1 MKSVVKDLAAAN
13 RLKEA
18 YRYLYA
24 NFGIDSQIKFAQALR
39 VQRTALSAAM
49 NGNKAYLTKNLF
61 MKICAVFPNIFS
73 LNYLLTGEGRLL
85 IENDMPADGE
95 QYDEELRPIRSTVN
109 GKPYFNVDFEAG
121 FDIMENDQTRTPE
134 YLIDFSPYNNCD
146 MWCNARGNS
155 MYPTIASGDIVALKR
170 VSDFSFLVNGEIY
183 AIVTT
188 NGLRT
193 IKRVRDNGDTI
204 TLIPD
209 NKEVAEQTIPKALLR
224 AVFQIKGSF
233 KCF

>member
-1 MKSVVKDLAAAN
+1 MDTTGT
-13 RLKEA
+13 RLKEFLEKKEIEQKTVA
-18 YRYLYA
+18 IAMNVSAPYINALCTGKTGIGKKTAARLQELY
-24 NFGIDSQIKFAQALR
+24 G
-39 VQRTALSAAM
+39 VSAAW
-49 NGNKAYLTKNLF
+49 
-61 MKICAVFPNIFS
+61 
-73 LNYLLTGEGRLL
+73 LLTGEGNM
-85 IENDMPADGE
+85 IADGE

-134 YLIDFSPYNNCD
+134 YLIDFAPYNNCD

-170 VSDFSFLVNGEIY
+170 VNDFSFLVNGEIY

>member
-1 MKSVVKDLAAAN
+1 MARKE
-13 RLKEA
+13 RLKEVFDYVRDNYPVHTQADFADKIMYNRA
-18 YRYLYA
+18 Y
-24 NFGIDSQIKFAQALR
+24 IS
-39 VQRTALSAAM
+39 SAM
-49 NGNKAYLTKNLF
+49 NGNEKYLTDKLFKN
-61 MKICAVFPNIFS
+61 ICEAFPNIFS
-73 LNYLLTGEGRLL
+73 LNYLLTGEGQLR

-134 YLIDFSPYNNCD
+134 YLIDFAPYNNCD

>member
-1 MKSVVKDLAAAN
+1 MAEKDYKRAQRLNEVYKYLFACDKVTSQTDLADK
-13 RLKEA
+13 LK
-18 YRYLYA
+18 
-24 NFGIDSQIKFAQALR
+24 I
-39 VQRTALSAAM
+39 QRSGLSAAM
-49 NGNKAYLTKNLF
+49 NGAKANLTNNLF

-73 LNYLLTGEGRLL
+73 INYLLTGEGRLL
-85 IENDMPADGE
+85 IENDMQADGE

-134 YLIDFSPYNNCD
+134 YLIDFAPYNNCD

>member
-1 MKSVVKDLAAAN
+1 MGRKE
-13 RLKEA
+13 RLNEV
-18 YRYLYA
+18 YEYVRSH
-24 NFGIDSQIKFAQALR
+24 FPIHTQVEFAEKLKYH
-39 VQRTALSAAM
+39 RTYISSAM
-49 NGNKAYLTKNLF
+49 NGNEKNLTDKLF
-61 MKICAVFPNIFS
+61 KNICEVFPNIFS
-73 LNYLLTGEGRLL
+73 LNYLLTGQGQLL

-134 YLIDFSPYNNCD
+134 YLIDFAPYNNCD

>member
-1 MKSVVKDLAAAN
+1 MIGRQKRLHEVYEHLRKYQDIHTQTDLAES
-13 RLKEA
+13 LG
-18 YRYLYA
+18 Y
-24 NFGIDSQIKFAQALR
+24 SR
-39 VQRTALSAAM
+39 VYISSAM
-49 NGNKAYLTKNLF
+49 NGNEKNLTDKLF
-61 MKICAVFPNIFS
+61 RNICEAFPNIFS
-73 LNYLLTGEGRLL
+73 LNYLLTGEGQLL
-85 IENDMPADGE
+85 MENDMPADGE

-134 YLIDFSPYNNCD
+134 YLIDFAPYNNCD

-170 VSDFSFLVNGEIY
+170 ISDFSFLVNGEIY